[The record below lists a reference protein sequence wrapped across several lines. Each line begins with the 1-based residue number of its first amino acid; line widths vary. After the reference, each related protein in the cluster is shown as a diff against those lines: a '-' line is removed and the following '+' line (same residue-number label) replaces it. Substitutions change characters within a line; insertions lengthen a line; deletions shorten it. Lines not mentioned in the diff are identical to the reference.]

1 MILQFMC
8 SSKLS
13 QKIPNWAFARC
24 PEGYNAHCSS
34 GIWDLRICCT
44 PRILAA
50 PGTLARKASPA
61 WALGASSCR
70 FRADFLCTL
79 QENGKG
85 MAKLPGMTQQQ
96 KGFRKGNVPAPSTA
110 LAELAGTRDKL
121 TMAQLAPDNPIP
133 QAGKQRAQRI
143 SLLHS
148 RQISDL

>member
-1 MILQFMC
+1 MLIKAVPKNPKLGICPVSRGIQC
-8 SSKLS
+8 SLLL
-13 QKIPNWAFARC
+13 R
-24 PEGYNAHCSS
+24 
-34 GIWDLRICCT
+34 DLDLHICCT
-44 PRILAA
+44 PWILAA

-148 RQISDL
+148 RQVSDL